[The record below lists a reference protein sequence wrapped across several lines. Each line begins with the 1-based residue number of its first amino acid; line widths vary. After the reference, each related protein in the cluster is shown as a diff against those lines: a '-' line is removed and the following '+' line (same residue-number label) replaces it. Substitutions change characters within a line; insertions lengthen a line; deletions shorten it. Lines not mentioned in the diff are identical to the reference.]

1 MPINKNFKST
11 EEARNY
17 IKTTSKTINPSNATL
32 KFHRLTI
39 LVGNKPDYEI
49 LNTAL
54 TGMHNVKWIKI
65 KLEGPK
71 NDLSQ

>member
-11 EEARNY
+11 EEARDY
-17 IKTTSKTINPSNATL
+17 IKNTSKIINPSNVIL
-32 KFHRLTI
+32 KSHRLTI

-65 KLEGPK
+65 KLEGPR

>member
-39 LVGNKPDYEI
+39 LVGNKPD
-49 LNTAL
+49 
-54 TGMHNVKWIKI
+54 
-65 KLEGPK
+65 
-71 NDLSQ
+71 